1 MPATVQ
7 EPPRERQRSQGWGSC
22 QPGEIKTAPWVIN
35 CIRQQFRNWTRWP
48 IYRDKPFPECQ
59 QQTTQ
64 QSSIHH
70 TSLATSILLRWKA
83 QMKCIT
89 WDPRTGDLGIVLTP
103 SHTLTHACWPP
114 PPRVC
119 GCRGTWH
126 IQLLEFPCCSNNS
139 HKHTPG
145 QGQRQG
151 KGASG
156 ALLGVLVDF
165 SLPPCAVLNFKL
177 LQKTAGC
184 SRG

>member
-22 QPGEIKTAPWVIN
+22 QPGDFKTAPWVIN

-83 QMKCIT
+83 QMKCII

-114 PPRVC
+114 PPSCLWMQRNVAHSTA
-119 GCRGTWH
+119 GISLLLQLQPQMHTW
-126 IQLLEFPCCSNNS
+126 PRA
-139 HKHTPG
+139 KAG
-145 QGQRQG
+145 QGSVRG
-151 KGASG
+151 
-156 ALLGVLVDF
+156 F
-165 SLPPCAVLNFKL
+165 
-177 LQKTAGC
+177 AGC
-184 SRG
+184 VGRLLPTPLCSPQFQITPKNGRML